1 MYSPDSS
8 IDDRYFYNP
17 MNSLSES
24 EQDMTFQNKSSL
36 ISDQPAIAA
45 KKAGTIIDN
54 QVQSIEKKTTN
65 FKIDNV
71 ENYKEVKLPDQ
82 SFNKQSQQPTQNF
95 QKTQPQVSQNVKIQK
110 SIDQKPTSVG
120 TSNVE
125 ITNASARKKPRIFE
139 PINTDE
145 KLEQTSFLKELNRM
159 AGEEAQKKHV
169 EIKQIQNAEDLII
182 QKQLFLFTNY
192 NEKNVQQYIDKAQN
206 QVEKL
211 QNHLDLLQQL
221 KEYNDKLNEIG
232 PMCLDKDVSL
242 LDQVSEDKRKQRS
255 REEFKILYTQIQ
267 KLEIISRTDY
277 DQDCT
282 ETIQTLLKDIEIK
295 LKLEFAIENLSRLK
309 PQLQLLKNNRNFQT
323 EFQAYL
329 DLMKQSQK
337 FESEKLKPQ
346 LEMMKSSL
354 KIRAQKIHHQIS

>member
-36 ISDQPAIAA
+36 ISEQPAVVA
-45 KKAGTIIDN
+45 KKTGTIIEN
-54 QVQSIEKKTTN
+54 SVQSLEKKTIN
-65 FKIDNV
+65 FKMDNIDNF
-71 ENYKEVKLPDQ
+71 KEVKLPDQ
-82 SFNKQSQQPTQNF
+82 SFNKQTPQPTQNV
-95 QKTQPQVSQNVKIQK
+95 QKAQPQVNQNVKVQK
-110 SIDQKPTSVG
+110 TIDQKPTAVG
-120 TSNVE
+120 NSIAE
-125 ITNASARKKPRIFE
+125 QTNTSARKKPRIFD
-139 PINTDE
+139 PLNTDE

-169 EIKQIQNAEDLII
+169 EVKQIQNAEDLII

-192 NEKNVQQYIDKAQN
+192 NEKNVQQYIDKAKD
-206 QVEKL
+206 QVERL
-211 QNHLDLLQQL
+211 QSQQELLLQF

-232 PMCLDKDVSL
+232 PQCLDKDMTL
-242 LDQVSEDKRKQRS
+242 LDQTSAEKRKQKS
-255 REEFKILYTQIQ
+255 REEFKLLYTQIA
-267 KLEIISRTDY
+267 KMEMASRTDY

-282 ETIQTLLKDIEIK
+282 EMISNMLKDIEIK
-295 LKLEFAIENLSRLK
+295 LKLEFAIENLQRLK

-329 DLMKQSQK
+329 DLIKQSQK
-337 FESEKLKPQ
+337 YESEKLKPQ
-346 LEMMKSSL
+346 LELMKSSL
-354 KIRAQKIHHQIS
+354 KIRAQKIFQQIN